1 LAPGSGDSYARG
13 MISSTLPAAEPL
25 PLNLPARPSAPALT
39 TGPGTGPR
47 TARVRRFLMCRPTFF
62 SVDYAINPWMD
73 PTQPVDRAR
82 AVQQWEH
89 LRDTYL
95 ALGHQVDLVEPLL
108 GLPDMVFAANGA
120 LVVDGLVL
128 GARFRDPERDAE
140 APAYREWFR
149 RAGFPRVRVSRSVS
163 EGEGDFLVTE
173 RFILAGTGFRTRPAA
188 HREAQ
193 EFFGRPVVSLRLVD
207 PRYYHLD
214 TALAVLD
221 DGGSGAGGSSS
232 TGGTDADVAYY
243 PGAFSAGSRAVIRR
257 LFPNAI
263 EATEHEAAVLGLN
276 AVSDGRHVVLP
287 AEAVGLAQRLRERG
301 YQPVPV
307 ELSELRKAGGGP
319 KCCTLEIRS

>member
-1 LAPGSGDSYARG
+1 MPGAGKARPLAPGARDSYPRG
-13 MISSTLPAAEPL
+13 MITSILPVEEPRSLDLPVRAAGHP
-25 PLNLPARPSAPALT
+25 RV
-39 TGPGTGPR
+39 R
-47 TARVRRFLMCRPTFF
+47 TARTRRFLMCRPTFF

-73 PTQPVDRAR
+73 PTLPVDRTR

-89 LRDTYL
+89 LRDTHL

-149 RAGFPRVRVSRSVS
+149 HAGLPHVRASKAVS

-173 RFILAGTGFRTRPAA
+173 RFLLAGSGFRTRPAA

-193 EFFGRPVVSLRLVD
+193 EYFGRPVVSLRLVD

-214 TALAVLD
+214 TAIAVLD
-221 DGGSGAGGSSS
+221 DG
-232 TGGTDADVAYY
+232 TGDAEADIAYY
-243 PGAFSAGSRAVIRR
+243 PGAFSPGSRAVLRR
-257 LFPNAI
+257 LFPDAI
-263 EATEHEAAVLGLN
+263 EASAEDAAVLGLN
-276 AVSDGRHVVLP
+276 AVSDGRHVVLA
-287 AEAVGLAQRLRERG
+287 AEAVGLAEQLRERG
-301 YQPVPV
+301 YEPVPV
-307 ELSELRKAGGGP
+307 DLSELRKAGGGP